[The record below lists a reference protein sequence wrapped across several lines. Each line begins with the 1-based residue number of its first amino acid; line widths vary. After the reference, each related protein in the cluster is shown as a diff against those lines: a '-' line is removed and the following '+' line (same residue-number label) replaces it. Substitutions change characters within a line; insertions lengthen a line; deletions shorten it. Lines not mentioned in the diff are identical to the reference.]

1 MKNPAMGI
9 CSAKEFDRIVKT
21 EVLPAILKAY
31 GAFDDKYNAVPLTVA
46 TERLVQSI
54 TDLCYECMETYID
67 RRKMRDNEI
76 DTLRNAVNLSDV
88 LRSGQQEDLNR
99 CTEKSQG

>member
-9 CSAKEFDRIVKT
+9 CSAKEFDSIVKT

-31 GAFDDKYNAVPLTVA
+31 GAFDDKYNAARLTVA

-54 TDLCYECMETYID
+54 SDFCNECMEAYID
-67 RRKMRDNEI
+67 RRSLCENEI
-76 DTLRNAVNLSDV
+76 NDLRNAVNLSDE
-88 LRSGQQEDLNR
+88 LRSGQKEGLNR
-99 CTEKSQG
+99 CTEIFQE